1 MGPNYRVVTYIGYT
15 LFFEKHRDVRRTAQ
29 LMQKH

>member
-15 LFFEKHRDVRRTAQ
+15 LFFEKHRDVRTAQ